1 MEEEKTKFASG
12 LRVLSIL
19 IRDKSDM
26 EYYFRTYGKI
36 ENYLFPSIRDI
47 LMKVRPN
54 YTDYQQEFLVAFK
67 EFVEKRGFLQYSTYF
82 DEIPSNNW
90 QNDYGIKTN

>member
-1 MEEEKTKFASG
+1 MEEEKTMFADG
-12 LRVLSIL
+12 TRVIRVLIN
-19 IRDKSDM
+19 DMSDM

-67 EFVEKRGFLQYSTYF
+67 ELVEKRSFLQYTTYF
-82 DEIPSNNW
+82 DSIPPNNW
-90 QNDYGIKTN
+90 LSDYGIKQ

>member
-12 LRVLSIL
+12 IRVLKVL
-19 IRDKSDM
+19 INDVSDM

-36 ENYLFPSIRDI
+36 ENFLFPSIREI

-54 YTDYQQEFLVAFK
+54 YTDYQQEFLTEFKAFI
-67 EFVEKRGFLQYSTYF
+67 EKRGFTRYATYF
-82 DEIPSNNW
+82 DEIPPNNW
-90 QNDYGIKTN
+90 QTDYGIKL

>member
-12 LRVLSIL
+12 LRVLQVL
-19 IRDKSDM
+19 IHDTSDM

-47 LMKVRPN
+47 LMKAKPN
-54 YTDYQQEFLVAFK
+54 YTDYQQEFLAAFK
-67 EFVEKRGFLQYSTYF
+67 EFVEKRGFTRYATYF
-82 DEIPSNNW
+82 EGIPPNNW
-90 QNDYGIKTN
+90 LSDYVRG

>member
-1 MEEEKTKFASG
+1 MEEEKKKFASG

-19 IRDKSDM
+19 IRDMSDM

-47 LMKVRPN
+47 LIQARPN
-54 YTDYQQEFLVAFK
+54 YTDYQQEFLTAFN
-67 EFVEKRGFLQYSTYF
+67 EFIEKRGFSRYATYF
-82 DEIPSNNW
+82 DEIPPNNW
-90 QNDYGIKTN
+90 LSDYGIKTN

>member
-1 MEEEKTKFASG
+1 MEEEKKKFASG

-19 IRDKSDM
+19 IRDMSDM

-54 YTDYQQEFLVAFK
+54 YTDYQQEFLAAFN
-67 EFVEKRGFLQYSTYF
+67 EFIEKRGFSRYATYF
-82 DEIPSNNW
+82 DEIPPNNW
-90 QNDYGIKTN
+90 LSDYGIKTN

>member
-1 MEEEKTKFASG
+1 MEEEKKKFASG

-19 IRDKSDM
+19 IRDMSDM

-54 YTDYQQEFLVAFK
+54 YTDYQQEFLAAFN
-67 EFVEKRGFLQYSTYF
+67 EFIEKRGFSRYATYF
-82 DEIPSNNW
+82 DEIPPNNW
-90 QNDYGIKTN
+90 LSDYGVKTN

>member
-1 MEEEKTKFASG
+1 MEDEKTKFASG

-19 IRDKSDM
+19 IRDMSDM

-47 LMKVRPN
+47 LIKARPN
-54 YTDYQQEFLVAFK
+54 YTDYQQEFLTAFN
-67 EFVEKRGFLQYSTYF
+67 EFIEKRGFSRYATYF
-82 DEIPSNNW
+82 DEIPPNNW
-90 QNDYGIKTN
+90 LSDYGIKTK

>member
-12 LRVLSIL
+12 LRVLQVL
-19 IRDKSDM
+19 IHDTSDM

-47 LMKVRPN
+47 LMKAKPN
-54 YTDYQQEFLVAFK
+54 YTDYQQEFLAAFK
-67 EFVEKRGFLQYSTYF
+67 EFVEKRGFTRYATYF
-82 DEIPSNNW
+82 EGIPPNNW
-90 QNDYGIKTN
+90 LSDYGIKQ

>member
-1 MEEEKTKFASG
+1 MEEEKIKFTSG
-12 LRVLSIL
+12 LRVLKVL

-36 ENYLFPSIRDI
+36 ENYLFPGIRDI

-54 YTDYQQEFLVAFK
+54 YTDYQLEFLASFK
-67 EFVEKRGFLQYSTYF
+67 AFVEKQNFTQYANYF
-82 DEIPSNNW
+82 ESIPPNNW
-90 QNDYGIKTN
+90 QSDYGAKH

>member
-12 LRVLSIL
+12 LRVLSVL

-47 LMKVRPN
+47 LMKARPD

-67 EFVEKRGFLQYSTYF
+67 EFIAKRGFLQYSTYF

-90 QNDYGIKTN
+90 LNDYGIKQ

>member
-12 LRVLSIL
+12 LRVLSVL
-19 IRDKSDM
+19 IRDTSDM

-67 EFVEKRGFLQYSTYF
+67 ELVEKRGFLQYATYF
-82 DEIPSNNW
+82 DSIQPNNW
-90 QNDYGIKTN
+90 LSDYGVKTN

>member
-12 LRVLSIL
+12 LRVLLVL
-19 IRDKSDM
+19 INDMSDM

-47 LMKVRPN
+47 LMKARPN
-54 YTDYQQEFLVAFK
+54 YTDYQQEFLAEFK
-67 EFVEKRGFLQYSTYF
+67 EFVEKRGFTRYSTYF
-82 DEIPSNNW
+82 DSIPPNNW
-90 QNDYGIKTN
+90 LSDCGIKQ

>member
-1 MEEEKTKFASG
+1 MEEEKKKFASG

-19 IRDKSDM
+19 IRDMSDM

-47 LMKVRPN
+47 LMKARPN
-54 YTDYQQEFLVAFK
+54 YTDYQQEFLTAFN
-67 EFVEKRGFLQYSTYF
+67 EFIEKRGFSRYATYF
-82 DEIPSNNW
+82 DEIPPNNW
-90 QNDYGIKTN
+90 LSDYGIKTK

>member
-12 LRVLSIL
+12 IRVLSVL
-19 IRDKSDM
+19 IHDKSDM

-36 ENYLFPSIRDI
+36 ENYLFPSIRNI
-47 LMKVRPN
+47 LIQARPN
-54 YTDYQQEFLVAFK
+54 YTDYQQEFLAAFN
-67 EFVEKRGFLQYSTYF
+67 EFVEKRGFTGYATYF
-82 DEIPSNNW
+82 DSIPPNNW

>member
-1 MEEEKTKFASG
+1 MEEEKKKFASG

-19 IRDKSDM
+19 IRDMSDM

-47 LMKVRPN
+47 LIQARPD
-54 YTDYQQEFLVAFK
+54 YTDYQQEFLAAFN
-67 EFVEKRGFLQYSTYF
+67 EFIEKRGFSRYATYF
-82 DEIPSNNW
+82 DEIPPNNW
-90 QNDYGIKTN
+90 LSDYGVK

>member
-1 MEEEKTKFASG
+1 MEEEKTMFADG
-12 LRVLSIL
+12 TRVIRVLIN
-19 IRDKSDM
+19 DMSDM

-47 LMKVRPN
+47 LMKARPN

-67 EFVEKRGFLQYSTYF
+67 ELVEKRGFLQYATYF
-82 DEIPSNNW
+82 DSIPPNNW
-90 QNDYGIKTN
+90 LSDYGVK

>member
-1 MEEEKTKFASG
+1 MEEEKKKFASG

-19 IRDKSDM
+19 IRDMSDM

-54 YTDYQQEFLVAFK
+54 YTDYQQEFLAAFN
-67 EFVEKRGFLQYSTYF
+67 EFIEKRGFSRYATYF
-82 DEIPSNNW
+82 DEIPPNNW
-90 QNDYGIKTN
+90 LSDYGIKTK

>member
-1 MEEEKTKFASG
+1 MEEEKKKFASG

-19 IRDKSDM
+19 IRDMSDM

-47 LMKVRPN
+47 LMKARPD
-54 YTDYQQEFLVAFK
+54 YTDYQQEFLTAFN
-67 EFVEKRGFLQYSTYF
+67 EFIEKRGFSRYATYF
-82 DEIPSNNW
+82 DEIPPNNW
-90 QNDYGIKTN
+90 LSDYGIKTK